1 MAVNGEADLKT
12 PVPPRF
18 MILLTDW
25 CNVWAGITLVVSFFL
40 ITGAFTFKW
49 FEMAGNVHT
58 IMQVTMCVEGVL
70 WAVAAGIL
78 TKINMIV
85 NNAALAVGQVII
97 CFGGIF
103 FAVSG
108 LYDGVPGK
116 VISIHYVLA
125 PDTNAL
131 FADACPYYGITCF
144 MVATSMGLNG
154 VRGLPKNKFV
164 SPFWAVACFFIGAW
178 TIGVIGLWGPTLLDG
193 FVRYEDFE
201 SPTDLYKQKTFK
213 WAWIHL
219 FQVIGAIFLTL
230 GGIIFGMMDNIFM
243 CNKSQHGLKES
254 EDLDSSGNSV

>member
-1 MAVNGEADLKT
+1 MSAQEDVKT

-18 MILLTDW
+18 MVLLADW
-25 CNVWAGITLVVSFFL
+25 CNVWAGITLVVSFCL
-40 ITGAFTFKW
+40 ITGAFTFNW
-49 FEMAGNVHT
+49 FEMSGAVHT
-58 IMQVTMCVEGVL
+58 IMQVTMCAEGVL
-70 WAVAAGIL
+70 WAVAAGLL
-78 TKINMIV
+78 TKINIMV
-85 NNAALAVGQVII
+85 NNASLAVVQTII

-116 VISIHYVLA
+116 VISIRYILA

-178 TIGVIGLWGPTLLDG
+178 TIGVIGLWGPTLIGGL
-193 FVRYEDFE
+193 VRYEDFE
-201 SPTDLYKQKTFK
+201 APTDLYKQKTFA
-213 WAWIHL
+213 WAWIHI

-230 GGIIFGMMDNIFM
+230 GGIIFGLLDNIFSFGSSAQE
-243 CNKSQHGLKES
+243 KKFSDEVSES
-254 EDLDSSGNSV
+254 SSNFA

>member
-1 MAVNGEADLKT
+1 MVLMA
-12 PVPPRF
+12 
-18 MILLTDW
+18 DW
-25 CNVWAGITLVVSFFL
+25 CNVWAGITLVISFSL
-40 ITGAFTFKW
+40 ITGAFTFNW
-49 FEMAGNVHT
+49 FKMAGTVHT
-58 IMQVTMCVEGVL
+58 VMQVTMCAEGVL
-70 WAVAAGIL
+70 WAVAAGFL

-85 NNAALAVGQVII
+85 NNAAVAVGQTII

-116 VISIHYVLA
+116 IISIHYVLA
-125 PDTNAL
+125 PDTHAL

-154 VRGLPKNKFV
+154 VWGLPKNKFV

-201 SPTDLYKQKTFK
+201 APTDLYNQKTFA
-213 WAWIHL
+213 WSWIHI

-230 GGIIFGMMDNIFM
+230 GGIIFGMMDNIFFM
-243 CNKSQHGLKES
+243 GPNSRGLEES
-254 EDLDSSGNSV
+254 DDDLESSDNCA